1 MAPGVWSPHGSRG
14 VESAW
19 LQQSVWGAGQNVL
32 GAPAECVW
40 AGEFACL
47 FDSDKACQLTRV
59 LWR

>member
-1 MAPGVWSPHGSRG
+1 MSPHGSRG

-47 FDSDKACQLTRV
+47 SDSDKACQLTRV